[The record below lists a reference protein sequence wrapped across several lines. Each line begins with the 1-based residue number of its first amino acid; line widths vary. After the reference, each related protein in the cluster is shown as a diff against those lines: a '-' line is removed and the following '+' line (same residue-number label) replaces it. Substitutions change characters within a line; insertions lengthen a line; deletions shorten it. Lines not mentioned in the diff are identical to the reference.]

1 MATKGGS
8 RRQAVPE
15 VDSDQLR
22 NLFEQHVKENGVKK
36 ALFFGSYSNIAR
48 TQAVECA
55 GLVENYDILKQVAH
69 WWHANFLVISVC
81 MCVHISCLCI
91 QVLAVAPACEIRN
104 KVLRDVI
111 RKLSSQFVGMN
122 DSGLTDDLFAGT
134 ISSTICLH
142 KLLHN
147 CAFLC
152 TYLGNSRSQG

>member
-36 ALFFGSYSNIAR
+36 AFFFGSYSNIAR

-55 GLVENYDILKQVAH
+55 GLVENYYILKQVAI
-69 WWHANFLVISVC
+69 WWQINYTDVCICLHA
-81 MCVHISCLCI
+81 SCLCM

-134 ISSTICLH
+134 ICLIICLH
-142 KLLHN
+142 KPLHN
-147 CAFLC
+147 YVFFKFLG
-152 TYLGNSRSQG
+152 YSRSQG